1 MFIFEIIHLKIP
13 FAYFPIQIIPQC
25 APLGKPNIKYL
36 QFCRKYPQLSAFAP
50 ALRVTLMPC
59 AEYFKKKTIKRREC
73 NVGLHGGR
81 KQCCCKEKKRKTPLP
96 KSTRHKIS
104 QYPQDTKPNLHFGL
118 RGMICAAAALFIAFA
133 ILLDSAFSVPLR
145 ALAEEKAA
153 RLAAELLN
161 SAVLEVMGA
170 YSEKHDPSELAK
182 VQRNES
188 GADILFIDAVKIN
201 LLAAQITDCAQIRL
215 RELSNASVG
224 VSLGTASGI
233 SLFTE
238 KGPRISVGISPA
250 GRIDSGLSAAFS
262 PAGINQTRYSAYLKL
277 TANIRIILA
286 SFEKHIAVSHT
297 AALCETV
304 IVGDV
309 PQAYTNVESVDDALN
324 LLPSTGD
331 TE

>member
-1 MFIFEIIHLKIP
+1 MSDCTGGESN
-13 FAYFPIQIIPQC
+13 AVV
-25 APLGKPNIKYL
+25 
-36 QFCRKYPQLSAFAP
+36 RK
-50 ALRVTLMPC
+50 RNG
-59 AEYFKKKTIKRREC
+59 KRRFRRA
-73 NVGLHGGR
+73 HG
-81 KQCCCKEKKRKTPLP
+81 T
-96 KSTRHKIS
+96 KSANIRRI
-104 QYPQDTKPNLHFGL
+104 QKPNLHFGL

-233 SLFTE
+233 S
-238 KGPRISVGISPA
+238 SA

>member
-1 MFIFEIIHLKIP
+1 MSDCTGGESN
-13 FAYFPIQIIPQC
+13 AVV
-25 APLGKPNIKYL
+25 
-36 QFCRKYPQLSAFAP
+36 RK
-50 ALRVTLMPC
+50 RNG
-59 AEYFKKKTIKRREC
+59 KRRFRR
-73 NVGLHGGR
+73 VHGV
-81 KQCCCKEKKRKTPLP
+81 
-96 KSTRHKIS
+96 KSANIRRI
-104 QYPQDTKPNLHFGL
+104 QKPNLHFGL
-118 RGMICAAAALFIAFA
+118 RGIICAAAALFIAFA
-133 ILLDSAFSVPLR
+133 ILFDSAFSVPLR

-233 SLFTE
+233 ALFTE
-238 KGPRISVGISPA
+238 KGPCISVGI
-250 GRIDSGLSAAFS
+250 S

>member
-1 MFIFEIIHLKIP
+1 MSDCTGGESN
-13 FAYFPIQIIPQC
+13 AVV
-25 APLGKPNIKYL
+25 
-36 QFCRKYPQLSAFAP
+36 RK
-50 ALRVTLMPC
+50 RNG
-59 AEYFKKKTIKRREC
+59 KRRFRRA
-73 NVGLHGGR
+73 HG
-81 KQCCCKEKKRKTPLP
+81 T
-96 KSTRHKIS
+96 KSANIRRI
-104 QYPQDTKPNLHFGL
+104 QKPNLHFGL

-233 SLFTE
+233 SLPE
-238 KGPRISVGISPA
+238 GHGVHMRLV
-250 GRIDSGLSAAFS
+250 L
-262 PAGINQTRYSAYLKL
+262 
-277 TANIRIILA
+277 
-286 SFEKHIAVSHT
+286 
-297 AALCETV
+297 
-304 IVGDV
+304 
-309 PQAYTNVESVDDALN
+309 
-324 LLPSTGD
+324 
-331 TE
+331 

>member
-1 MFIFEIIHLKIP
+1 MSDCTGGESN
-13 FAYFPIQIIPQC
+13 AVV
-25 APLGKPNIKYL
+25 
-36 QFCRKYPQLSAFAP
+36 RK
-50 ALRVTLMPC
+50 RNG
-59 AEYFKKKTIKRREC
+59 KRRFRR
-73 NVGLHGGR
+73 VRGV
-81 KQCCCKEKKRKTPLP
+81 
-96 KSTRHKIS
+96 KSANIRRI
-104 QYPQDTKPNLHFGL
+104 QKPNLHFGL
-118 RGMICAAAALFIAFA
+118 RGIICAAAALFIAFA
-133 ILLDSAFSVPLR
+133 ILFDSAFSVPLR

-238 KGPRISVGISPA
+238 KGPRISVGI
-250 GRIDSGLSAAFS
+250 FS
-262 PAGINQTRYSAYLKL
+262 CGKNRFRTFRCIFSCRNQPNKIFGISKTDC
-277 TANIRIILA
+277 
-286 SFEKHIAVSHT
+286 KHSDNT
-297 AALCETV
+297 CLF
-304 IVGDV
+304 
-309 PQAYTNVESVDDALN
+309 
-324 LLPSTGD
+324 
-331 TE
+331 

>member
-1 MFIFEIIHLKIP
+1 
-13 FAYFPIQIIPQC
+13 
-25 APLGKPNIKYL
+25 
-36 QFCRKYPQLSAFAP
+36 
-50 ALRVTLMPC
+50 MPC

-96 KSTRHKIS
+96 KSARCKIS
-104 QYPQDTKPNLHFGL
+104 QYPQDTKTESAFWP
-118 RGMICAAAALFIAFA
+118 ALFIAFA
-133 ILLDSAFSVPLR
+133 ILFDSAFSVPLR

>member
-1 MFIFEIIHLKIP
+1 MSDCTGGESN
-13 FAYFPIQIIPQC
+13 AVV
-25 APLGKPNIKYL
+25 
-36 QFCRKYPQLSAFAP
+36 RK
-50 ALRVTLMPC
+50 RNG
-59 AEYFKKKTIKRREC
+59 KRRFRRA
-73 NVGLHGGR
+73 HG
-81 KQCCCKEKKRKTPLP
+81 T
-96 KSTRHKIS
+96 KSANIRRI
-104 QYPQDTKPNLHFGL
+104 QKPNLHFGL
-118 RGMICAAAALFIAFA
+118 RGIICAAAALFIAFA
-133 ILLDSAFSVPLR
+133 ILFDSAFSVPLR

-161 SAVLEVMGA
+161 SAVLEVMEA

-233 SLFTE
+233 ALFTE

-286 SFEKHIAVSHT
+286 SFEKRIAVSHT

-324 LLPSTGD
+324 LLPSAD
-331 TE
+331 DAE

>member
-1 MFIFEIIHLKIP
+1 MSDCTGGESN
-13 FAYFPIQIIPQC
+13 AVV
-25 APLGKPNIKYL
+25 
-36 QFCRKYPQLSAFAP
+36 RK
-50 ALRVTLMPC
+50 RNG
-59 AEYFKKKTIKRREC
+59 KRRFRR
-73 NVGLHGGR
+73 VRG
-81 KQCCCKEKKRKTPLP
+81 T
-96 KSTRHKIS
+96 KSANIRRI
-104 QYPQDTKPNLHFGL
+104 QKPNLHFGL
-118 RGMICAAAALFIAFA
+118 RGIICAAAALFIAFA
-133 ILLDSAFSVPLR
+133 ILFDSAFSVPLR

-233 SLFTE
+233 SL
-238 KGPRISVGISPA
+238 
-250 GRIDSGLSAAFS
+250 S

>member
-1 MFIFEIIHLKIP
+1 MSDCTGGESN
-13 FAYFPIQIIPQC
+13 AVV
-25 APLGKPNIKYL
+25 
-36 QFCRKYPQLSAFAP
+36 RK
-50 ALRVTLMPC
+50 RNG
-59 AEYFKKKTIKRREC
+59 KRRFRR
-73 NVGLHGGR
+73 VRGV
-81 KQCCCKEKKRKTPLP
+81 
-96 KSTRHKIS
+96 KSANIRRI
-104 QYPQDTKPNLHFGL
+104 QKPNLHFGL
-118 RGMICAAAALFIAFA
+118 RGIICAAAALFIAFA
-133 ILLDSAFSVPLR
+133 ILFDSAFSVPLR

-161 SAVLEVMGA
+161 AAVLEVMGA

-233 SLFTE
+233 SLFTG

-286 SFEKHIAVSHT
+286 SFEKRIAVSHT

>member
-1 MFIFEIIHLKIP
+1 MLRLRCL
-13 FAYFPIQIIPQC
+13 ASR
-25 APLGKPNIKYL
+25 ATT
-36 QFCRKYPQLSAFAP
+36 SA
-50 ALRVTLMPC
+50 
-59 AEYFKKKTIKRREC
+59 
-73 NVGLHGGR
+73 
-81 KQCCCKEKKRKTPLP
+81 
-96 KSTRHKIS
+96 
-104 QYPQDTKPNLHFGL
+104 
-118 RGMICAAAALFIAFA
+118 
-133 ILLDSAFSVPLR
+133 R
-145 ALAEEKAA
+145 AL
-153 RLAAELLN
+153 
-161 SAVLEVMGA
+161 GA

-238 KGPRISVGISPA
+238 KGPRISVGIFPA

>member
-1 MFIFEIIHLKIP
+1 M
-13 FAYFPIQIIPQC
+13 
-25 APLGKPNIKYL
+25 

-50 ALRVTLMPC
+50 ALRVTLVPC

-104 QYPQDTKPNLHFGL
+104 QYPQDTKTE
-118 RGMICAAAALFIAFA
+118 
-133 ILLDSAFSVPLR
+133 SAFWP
-145 ALAEEKAA
+145 AG
-153 RLAAELLN
+153 ELLN